1 MRRLDDTPLDPEIE
15 ASLDAIDATL
25 AGEPVDPRFAEL
37 AELALMLADERPVP
51 SERFAREMDARVQ
64 SKFALQP
71 GPLGVPTAPAR
82 RGRRWNWGV
91 IGGGALATGI
101 AGVLAALVVVL
112 GNSGGNSS
120 MSSSTSA
127 SFGAV
132 SSSSAESPTPPLTSA
147 AASSASGSAGSVHR
161 APSSKALGTNQG
173 LLNAA
178 PGATYAP
185 QGAPAPTANGRVM
198 VQSAQLDLGAPANRV
213 DAVAQEVYNVVGQ
226 ASGIVDKSTITQTGG
241 MDGYAQFQLRI
252 PSGALAQ
259 TLSRLSELPGS
270 TVLSRTDNTQD
281 VNDQWISAHRKLSD
295 DKALRAALLKQLAAA
310 TTTGEIDSLQ
320 ARIHDVEGA
329 IASDE
334 GAINSLSAQ
343 INYSRVSVTISAHPL
358 PPAPVKHHHSAG
370 FLGHSAHIA
379 GRVLVVAAGVALI
392 ALAGLVPV
400 GLLAALVAWI
410 AFTLRRRRRE
420 QALDLA

>member
-37 AELALMLADERPVP
+37 AELALMLADERPAP
-51 SERFAREMDARVQ
+51 SERFARDLDARVNWR
-64 SKFALQP
+64 FATQP
-71 GPLGVPTAPAR
+71 AARGLAPPPGSR
-82 RGRRWNWGV
+82 RRRWNWAMV
-91 IGGGALATGI
+91 GGGALATGI

-112 GNSGGNSS
+112 GGSGGGSLNSA
-120 MSSSTSA
+120 SSAASTSA
-127 SFGAV
+127 PAFTST
-132 SSSSAESPTPPLTSA
+132 SS
-147 AASSASGSAGSVHR
+147 SSASGSAGTLHAASG
-161 APSSKALGTNQG
+161 ATKALAPPNSQ
-173 LLNAA
+173 LQSPRA
-178 PGATYAP
+178 PGAIYGPSEALS
-185 QGAPAPTANGRVM
+185 PAPTPNGRVAI
-198 VQSAQLDLGAPANRV
+198 QSAQLDLGAPANRV

-226 ASGIVDKSTITQTGG
+226 AGGIVDKSSITQTGG
-241 MDGYAQFQLRI
+241 TDGYAEFRLRI
-252 PSGALAQ
+252 PSAALAQ

-320 ARIHDVEGA
+320 SRIHDVEGA

-343 INYSRVSVTISAHPL
+343 INYSKVVVTIAPHSL
-358 PPAPVKHHHSAG
+358 PPTPVKHHHSAG

-410 AFTLRRRRRE
+410 AYTLRRRRRE